1 MNVGTIRGKLLKVV
15 VITVV
20 CDVTHIGCL
29 RPDQTSGGGGG

>member
-20 CDVTHIGCL
+20 CDVTSDV
-29 RPDQTSGGGGG
+29 RDQTRHRGEEGDN